1 MSALTRVIAR
11 INPSNSALFVC
22 DLQEKFSKTIQY
34 FPEIVQTSR
43 RLIDAARILEIP
55 TVVTEQYPKGLG
67 HTVPLLKEGLAE
79 NAQVFDKM
87 KFSMCLPPADGVL
100 KNVKNVILVGI
111 EAHVCVLQTTYDL
124 LERGHNVH
132 VVVDAVS
139 SRSHTDRHF
148 AFKQMEQAGAILTT
162 SEATILSL
170 VGGSDHPKF
179 KEVQKLILTSA
190 PDTGLVQVP
199 TAKL

>member
-1 MSALTRVIAR
+1 MAARKFIAR

-22 DLQEKFSKTIQY
+22 DLQEKFASNIKY
-34 FPEIVQTSR
+34 FPEIVTTSR
-43 RLIDAARILEIP
+43 RLIDTARILSIP

-67 HTVPLLKEGLAE
+67 HTVPILKEGLAD
-79 NAQVFDKM
+79 NTPIHDKT
-87 KFSMCLPPADGVL
+87 KFSMCIPPVEDTL
-100 KNVKNVILVGI
+100 KNVQNVILVGI

-162 SEATILSL
+162 SEAAILGL

-179 KEVQKLILTSA
+179 KEVQKLIMTSA
-190 PDTGLVQVP
+190 PDTGLVVSS
-199 TAKL
+199 KL

>member
-1 MSALTRVIAR
+1 MAARKLIAR
-11 INPSNSALFVC
+11 INPTNSALFVC
-22 DLQEKFSKTIQY
+22 DLQEKFASNIKY
-34 FPEIVQTSR
+34 FPEIVTVSR
-43 RLIDAARILEIP
+43 RLIDAARILNIP

-67 HTVPLLKEGLAE
+67 HTVPLLKEGLGE
-79 NAQVFDKM
+79 NTPVYDKS
-87 KFSMCLPPADGVL
+87 KFSMCIPPVEDKL
-100 KNVKNVILVGI
+100 KNVQNVILVGI

-148 AFKQMEQAGAILTT
+148 AFKQMEQAGAVLTT
-162 SEATILSL
+162 SESAILAL
-170 VGGSDHPKF
+170 LGGSDHPKF

-190 PDTGLVQVP
+190 PDTGLVP
-199 TAKL
+199 AKL

>member
-1 MSALTRVIAR
+1 MAAAKRIIAR

-22 DLQEKFSKTIQY
+22 DLQEKFSKNIQY
-34 FPEIVQTSR
+34 FNEIVQTSR
-43 RLIDAARILEIP
+43 RLIDAAKILNMP

-79 NAQVFDKM
+79 NTPIFDKSR
-87 KFSMCLPPADGVL
+87 FSMCLPQTEGFL
-100 KNVKNVILVGI
+100 KNVQNVILVGI

-148 AFKQMEQAGAILTT
+148 AFKQMEQAGAVLTT
-162 SEATILSL
+162 SECAILGL
-170 VGGSDHPKF
+170 VGGSDHPNF
-179 KEVQKLILTSA
+179 KEIQKLIMTSA
-190 PDTGLVQVP
+190 PDTGLVP
-199 TAKL
+199 AHKL

>member
-1 MSALTRVIAR
+1 MAARKLIAR
-11 INPSNSALFVC
+11 INPTNSALFVC
-22 DLQEKFSKTIQY
+22 DLQEKFASNIKY
-34 FPEIVQTSR
+34 FPEIVTISR
-43 RLIDAARILEIP
+43 RLIDAARILNIP

-67 HTVPLLKEGLAE
+67 HTVPLLKEGLGE
-79 NAQVFDKM
+79 NTPVYDKS
-87 KFSMCLPPADGVL
+87 KFSMCIPPVEDKL
-100 KNVKNVILVGI
+100 KNVQNVILVGI

-148 AFKQMEQAGAILTT
+148 AFKQMEQAGAVLTT
-162 SEATILSL
+162 SESAILAL
-170 VGGSDHPKF
+170 LGGSDHPKF

-190 PDTGLVQVP
+190 PDTGLVP
-199 TAKL
+199 AKL

>member
-1 MSALTRVIAR
+1 MAARKLIAR

-22 DLQEKFSKTIQY
+22 DIQEKFAKNIQY
-34 FPEIVQTSR
+34 FPEIVTTTR
-43 RLIDAARILEIP
+43 RLIDAARILNIP

-79 NAQVFDKM
+79 NTPIFDKM
-87 KFSMCLPPADGVL
+87 KFSMCVPPAEGLL
-100 KNVKNVILVGI
+100 KNVENVILVGI

-162 SEATILSL
+162 SEAAILGL

-179 KEVQKLILTSA
+179 KEVQKLIMTSA
-190 PDTGLVQVP
+190 PDTGLVPQP
-199 TAKL
+199 KL